1 MNLTRELTRKCHEL
15 TYAHLPEEVIDRAKY
30 LILDYLG
37 VAARGALSDSSQP
50 VQNVVKN
57 LDSSGKGAVIIGTGL
72 KVGPP
77 YAALANG
84 IASHS
89 LELDDV
95 VNAASL
101 HPGVAVITAAISAA
115 QMSGCSGK
123 EFIEAVIA
131 GYEVTVKLGIALD
144 PAAHYARGFHPTATC
159 GTMGSAITAVKIF
172 KLNREEMTHALGI
185 AGSQAAGSMEFL
197 TEGTFTKRFHAGW
210 AAHSGL
216 MAAMLARAN
225 FTGPG
230 TIIEGKFGFLHS
242 YSDKSDPDRILKD
255 WGNPFE
261 VMKTSI
267 KPHSCCRY
275 KQGPI
280 DGILKIVR
288 DNNINA
294 SDIERI
300 HAGVLDAGFALV
312 AEPEALK
319 QNPESIVD
327 AQFSM
332 PFGAAV
338 AIFFGKATLDEYTI
352 ENLNLPQVKDLM
364 KRVQC
369 VKDPE
374 LEKEFPQKWPATV
387 TILTKNGREY
397 GTRIEYPKGDPENPL
412 SWDEIISK
420 FDNLV
425 SPVYSE
431 GRRSQI
437 IEAVRNLEQ
446 ADSLGN
452 FIELLAK
459 G

>member
-1 MNLTRELTRKCHEL
+1 MLTHISARQGG
-15 TYAHLPEEVIDRAKY
+15 HLSP
-30 LILDYLG
+30 
-37 VAARGALSDSSQP
+37 
-50 VQNVVKN
+50 
-57 LDSSGKGAVIIGTGL
+57 
-72 KVGPP
+72 
-77 YAALANG
+77 
-84 IASHS
+84 
-89 LELDDV
+89 
-95 VNAASL
+95 
-101 HPGVAVITAAISAA
+101 AAISAA